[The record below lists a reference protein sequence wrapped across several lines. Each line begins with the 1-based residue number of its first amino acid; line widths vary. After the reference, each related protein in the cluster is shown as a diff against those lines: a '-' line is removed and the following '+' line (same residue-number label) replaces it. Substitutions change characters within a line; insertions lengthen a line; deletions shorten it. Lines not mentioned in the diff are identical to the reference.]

1 LALARDLWVDLSVS
15 VLVLALRR
23 KVALR
28 LSLVAILPLVLV
40 DLSFL
45 KAECPVACLGLVAAW
60 K

>member
-15 VLVLALRR
+15 VLVLVLRR

-45 KAECPVACLGLVAAW
+45 KAASPVLVLVVAW